1 MTSVIEAAPAHTALA
16 RRRIGVLIASNLL
29 GGVGVA
35 SSVAVGGLLAE
46 RLGGTA
52 FAGFAQAT
60 SVLGAAVAAIPLASL
75 AARGG
80 RRAALTTGYAI
91 ALIGGLVIIAST
103 LMQQFVVLLVGLAM
117 FGVAQAVNLQSR
129 YAAGDNA
136 DPAARGRIM
145 SLVIWSTTIGS
156 VLGPNLTNIA
166 NEVGF
171 VLGLPELAGPYT
183 FSIAAIA
190 VAGLIIALLYGGE
203 VVARPEP
210 GDPVV
215 ATASVGAWAA
225 LRWAFANPTAR
236 MAVVLTACA
245 HAVMVMVMVMT
256 PIHMQHHGD
265 SLTVVGIVISLHVL
279 GMYAVSPLFG
289 WVADRFGAVRSAAGG
304 VAVLLAA
311 VVLGL
316 IAATAGGAWT
326 PAALTVLGVGWSWCV
341 ISASTL
347 LASTPDPRVRVPLQG
362 VTDAGMNY
370 AGAAAAALAGPILAL
385 GGFHAVNIAALVLLA
400 PATALVVARLVRGGA
415 PVAGG

>member
-1 MTSVIEAAPAHTALA
+1 MTATGAAPAGTALA

-60 SVLGAAVAAIPLASL
+60 SVLGAAVAAIPLAAL

-80 RRAALTTGYAI
+80 RRSALTTGYAI
-91 ALIGGLVIIAST
+91 ALVGGLVIIAAT
-103 LMQQFVVLLVGLAM
+103 LLQQFLVLLLGLAM

-129 YAAGDNA
+129 YAASDNA
-136 DPAARGRIM
+136 DPAARGRVM
-145 SLVIWSTTIGS
+145 SLVIWSTTVGS
-156 VLGPNLTNIA
+156 VLGPNLTNVA
-166 NEVGF
+166 NEFGF
-171 VLGLPELAGPYT
+171 ALGLPQLAGPYT
-183 FSIAAIA
+183 FSIAAVAI
-190 VAGLIIALLYGGE
+190 AGLIIGLLYGGE
-203 VVARPEP
+203 RAARPDQ
-210 GDPVV
+210 GDADAAPH
-215 ATASVGAWAA
+215 VGALAA
-225 LRWAFANPTAR
+225 LRWAFGDPTAR

-256 PIHMQHHGD
+256 PVHMQHHGD

-279 GMYAVSPLFG
+279 GMYALSPVFG
-289 WVADRFGAVRSAAGG
+289 WLSDRYGAVRSAAGG
-304 VAVLLAA
+304 VAVLALAIA
-311 VVLGL
+311 LGL
-316 IAATAGGAWT
+316 VAATAGGAWT
-326 PAALTVLGVGWSWCV
+326 PVALTVLGVGWSWCV

-347 LASTPDPRVRVPLQG
+347 LASTPDRRVRVPLQG

-385 GGFHAVNIAALVLLA
+385 GGFHAVNAAALVLLA
-400 PATALVVARLVRGGA
+400 PAAALVVARLVRGGA
-415 PVAGG
+415 AVAG

>member
-1 MTSVIEAAPAHTALA
+1 MTSTIEAAPAHKALA

-80 RRAALTTGYAI
+80 RRTALTTGYGI

-136 DPAARGRIM
+136 DPAVRGRVM

-166 NEVGF
+166 NDFGF
-171 VLGLPELAGPYT
+171 VLGLPQLAGPYT
-183 FSIAAIA
+183 FSIASIA
-190 VAGLIIALLYGGE
+190 LAGLVIGLLYGPE
-203 VVARPEP
+203 QRARPAPE
-210 GDPVV
+210 DLVV
-215 ATASVGAWAA
+215 TASVGAWAA

-256 PIHMQHHGD
+256 PVHMQHHGD
-265 SLTVVGIVISLHVL
+265 SLTVVGLVISLHVL
-279 GMYAVSPLFG
+279 GMYAFSPLFG
-289 WVADRFGAVRSAAGG
+289 WVSDRFGAVRSAAGG
-304 VAVLLAA
+304 VTVLVIAI
-311 VVLGL
+311 VLGL
-316 IAATAGGAWT
+316 VAAAVGGAWT
-326 PAALTVLGVGWSWCV
+326 PTALTVLGIGWSWCV
-341 ISASTL
+341 IAASTL
-347 LASTPDPRVRVPLQG
+347 LASTPDSRIRVPLQG

-385 GGFHAVNIAALVLLA
+385 GGFYAVNLAALALLA
-400 PATALVVARLVRGGA
+400 PATGLVVARLVRGGA
-415 PVAGG
+415 PTAEG

>member
-1 MTSVIEAAPAHTALA
+1 MTAIEAAPARTALA

-60 SVLGAAVAAIPLASL
+60 SVLGAAVAAIPLAAL

-80 RRAALTTGYAI
+80 RRSALTTGYAI

-103 LMQQFVVLLVGLAM
+103 LLQQFVPLLLGLAM

-129 YAAGDNA
+129 YAASDNA
-136 DPAARGRIM
+136 DPATRGRIM
-145 SLVIWSTTIGS
+145 SLVVWSTTIGS
-156 VLGPNLTNIA
+156 VLGPNLTNVA
-166 NEVGF
+166 NDFGF

-183 FSIAAIA
+183 FSIASIAI
-190 VAGLIIALLYGGE
+190 AGLIIGLLYGGE
-203 VVARPEP
+203 RAARPERGEP
-210 GDPVV
+210 LV
-215 ATASVGAWAA
+215 ARESVGALAA
-225 LRWAFANPTAR
+225 LRWAFREPTAR

-256 PIHMQHHGD
+256 PVHMQRHGD

-279 GMYAVSPLFG
+279 GMYALSPVFG
-289 WVADRFGAVRSAAGG
+289 WAADRFGAVRGAAGG
-304 VAVLLAA
+304 VVVLLAA
-311 VVLGL
+311 IVLGL
-316 IAATAGGAWT
+316 IAATAGGGWT
-326 PAALTVLGVGWSWCV
+326 PVALTVLGVGWPWCV

-400 PATALVVARLVRGGA
+400 PAAALVVARLARGDA
-415 PVAGG
+415 PVVAG

>member
-1 MTSVIEAAPAHTALA
+1 MTAVEAAPAHTALA

-60 SVLGAAVAAIPLASL
+60 SVLGAAVAAIPLAAL
-75 AARGG
+75 AAKGG
-80 RRAALTTGYAI
+80 RRSALTTGYAI

-103 LMQQFVVLLVGLAM
+103 LLQQFVLLLLGLAM

-129 YAAGDNA
+129 YAASDNA
-136 DPAARGRIM
+136 DPASRGRIM
-145 SLVIWSTTIGS
+145 SLVVWSTTIGS
-156 VLGPNLTNIA
+156 VLGPNLTNVA
-166 NEVGF
+166 NEFGF

-183 FSIAAIA
+183 FSIASIA
-190 VAGLIIALLYGGE
+190 VAGLIIGLLYGGE
-203 VVARPEP
+203 RVARPEP
-210 GDPVV
+210 GEPVM
-215 ATASVGAWAA
+215 ARESVGALAA
-225 LRWAFANPTAR
+225 LHWAFREPTAR

-256 PIHMQHHGD
+256 PVHMQHHGD

-279 GMYAVSPLFG
+279 GMYALSPVFG
-289 WVADRFGAVRSAAGG
+289 WAADRFGAVRSAAGG
-304 VAVLLAA
+304 VVVLLAA
-311 VVLGL
+311 IVLGL
-316 IAATAGGAWT
+316 IAATAGGGWT

-370 AGAAAAALAGPILAL
+370 AGAAAAALAGPILAF
-385 GGFHAVNIAALVLLA
+385 GGFHAVNFAALVLLA
-400 PATALVVARLVRGGA
+400 PAAVLVVARLVHGSA
-415 PVAGG
+415 PAAAS